1 MCVYHQDR
9 TALHWCAKKN
19 FIEGVTALLEAKA
32 QVNLQNQSGKTA
44 LHYCAE
50 KGHTEGVTAL
60 LEAKTCSGGFN
71 IKDHFANAVDG
82 PYEELAQKCYDHN
95 MANEMDEALPYS
107 EALVRMDPANAMHH
121 YHLARN
127 YLLLNQLVNALFH
140 YNWVICCP

>member
-1 MCVYHQDR
+1 MLCVVILACLAVA
-9 TALHWCAKKN
+9 TSAALADDIFMNH
-19 FIEGVTALLEAKA
+19 I
-32 QVNLQNQSGKTA
+32 NLG
-44 LHYCAE
+44 
-50 KGHTEGVTAL
+50 
-60 LEAKTCSGGFN
+60 
-71 IKDHFANAVDG
+71 HFANAVDG